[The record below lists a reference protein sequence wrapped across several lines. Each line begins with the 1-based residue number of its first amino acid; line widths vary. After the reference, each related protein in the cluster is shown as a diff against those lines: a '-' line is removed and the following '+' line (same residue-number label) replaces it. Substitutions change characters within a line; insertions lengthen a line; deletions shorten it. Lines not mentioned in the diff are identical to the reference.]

1 MNKKLFLKIFVGFLI
16 FSALIGIYIFAIGD
30 FDELE
35 MMALVSTASGGF
47 FSLMGL
53 VAAAYY
59 EKNKTSFLG
68 KAGVVASVTAFILS
82 LFLFWEWIDP
92 DYVYKIAFISFVVA
106 PSIAHA
112 CLLFFI
118 DTDHPTTILV
128 RKGTIGLILLTS
140 FFLIGGIMIE
150 FDWDSIFW
158 RLIGIVGILNV
169 LGTIATPIMHKIVK
183 PQ

>member
-1 MNKKLFLKIFVGFLI
+1 MSKKLFLKIFVGFLI
-16 FSALIGIYIFAIGD
+16 VSALIGIYIFAIGD

-53 VAAAYY
+53 VAAAYH
-59 EKNKTSFLG
+59 EKNKQSLLG
-68 KAGVVASVTAFILS
+68 KTGIIASVVAFILS
-82 LFLFWEWIDP
+82 LFLIWEWIDP
-92 DYVYKIAFISFVVA
+92 DIVYKIAFISFVVA

-118 DTDHPTTILV
+118 ETDHPTTSMV
-128 RKGTIGLILLTS
+128 RKVTIGLICVTA

-150 FDWDSIFW
+150 FDWGSLFW

-169 LGTIATPIMHKIVK
+169 LGTIATPIIHKIVRS
-183 PQ
+183 